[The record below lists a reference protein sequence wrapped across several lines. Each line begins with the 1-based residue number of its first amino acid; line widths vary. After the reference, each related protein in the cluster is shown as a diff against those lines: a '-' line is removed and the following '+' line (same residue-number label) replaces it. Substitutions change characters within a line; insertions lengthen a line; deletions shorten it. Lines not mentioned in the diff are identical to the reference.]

1 MKRLLLLL
9 AALMISPEP
18 LLAQNVTVSGTV
30 VDATGGVVPGATVDL
45 TDERVRVSTTTGPT
59 GEFSFEV
66 APGTYEL
73 TVSLVGFAQVT
84 QSVNAAAGSAPIPV
98 TLSAAGRSEV
108 VVVSASRTQTALI
121 DAPAT
126 MSVISSD
133 VLATTPAMNYADLLR
148 AVPGVNAVQLSAR
161 DVNVTNRQAT
171 STLSN
176 TQLVLL
182 DGRSI
187 YLDFFGM
194 VLWDFVPSN
203 ANDIKQIEVVRGP
216 ASAVWG
222 ANALTGAVNIITKSP
237 REALG
242 TSATLTA
249 GGFSRDAGSTAG
261 SGPGGIFG
269 GNATVAQAPSDRW
282 SYRLSGGYF
291 NSDPLPRP
299 SGTIPVVPDPR
310 VPGQTVGGGTYPI
323 DGSGPTGTAFANVGT
338 SQPKFDARVDH
349 ELNEGRVI
357 YAGGVAGTDGIVHSG
372 IGPFSIQPGSYMG
385 YAKMNYTRKA
395 MKFNVFGNF
404 VSAEAPNL
412 LLPDPLTGQPLQ
424 LDFSTQTYDVEL
436 SDSRIAARRHVL
448 TYGGNARRNN
458 FDITLAPAAKDRNEF
473 GGYIQDEIF
482 FDRVRLNLG
491 ARVDKFGNLPD
502 PVFSPRLSA
511 TFKATRDHAIR
522 GSYNRAFRS
531 PSVIN
536 NYLEIAIVSPVNLA
550 PLLPTPFPL
559 LVKAVG
565 SELPVGTTVQDDLKE
580 TKLDA
585 YEVAYTGSFLDRT
598 TVSAAFYVNNLN
610 DDINFVQLPSSLDPY
625 TAANPPPGWPL
636 PPQVL
641 SLLALQGIY
650 LPRTAFTYLNLGPL
664 RQKGLELSLDQEI
677 TGTVSAFVNYSWQ
690 GDPTSTDEDNP
701 YPPQE
706 MALPPT
712 NRFNIGVNVNGPRY
726 YGAGSINYSSDAS
739 WSDVLTAP
747 YHGFTDAYTMVN
759 GSFGLKWMGGKL
771 TTGVKATNIF
781 NKDIQQHIFGDI
793 LKRSIVTEVKVMY

>member
-1 MKRLLLLL
+1 MKRLLVAL
-9 AALMISPEP
+9 AALMLGPGP
-18 LLAQNVTVSGTV
+18 LLAQGVPVSGTV
-30 VDATGGVVPGATVDL
+30 VDASGGVVPGATVDL
-45 TDERVRVSTTTGPT
+45 ANDRVRISTTTDPR
-59 GEFSFEV
+59 GEFSFDVE
-66 APGTYEL
+66 PGTYEL

-84 QSVNAAAGSAPIPV
+84 QSVTAAPGGTPIPV
-98 TLSAAGRSEV
+98 TLSAAGRSEI
-108 VVVSASRTQTALI
+108 VVVSASRTHTALI

-133 VLATTPAMNYADLLR
+133 VLTTTPAMNYGDLLR

-161 DVNVTNRQAT
+161 DVNITNRQAT
-171 STLSN
+171 TTLSN

-203 ANDIKQIEVVRGP
+203 VNDIRQIEVVRGP

-222 ANALTGAVNIITKSP
+222 ANALTGAVNIITKTP

-249 GGFSRDAGSTAG
+249 GGFSRDAGSTTG
-261 SGPGGIFG
+261 SAPGWIFG

-299 SGTIPVVPDPR
+299 TGTIPVVPDPR

-323 DGSGPTGTAFANVGT
+323 DGTGPAGTAFANVGT
-338 SQPKFDARVDH
+338 SQPKFDARVDQ
-349 ELNEGRVI
+349 ELSQGRVI
-357 YAGGVAGTDGIVHSG
+357 YAGGMAGTEGVVHTG
-372 IGPFSIQPGSYMG
+372 IGPFAIQPGSYMG

-404 VSAEAPNL
+404 VTAEAPNL
-412 LLPDPLTGQPLQ
+412 LLPDPSTGRPLQ

-436 SDSRIAARRHVL
+436 SDSRIASRRHVL

-458 FDITLAPAAKDRNEF
+458 FDITLAPAAEDRNEF
-473 GGYIQDEIF
+473 GGYLQDEIF

-491 ARVDKFGNLPD
+491 ARIDKFGNLPD

-511 TFKATRDHAIR
+511 TFKVTPDHAIR

-536 NYLEIAIVSPVNLA
+536 NYLDLGIVTPVNLA

-565 SELPVGTTVQDDLKE
+565 SELPIGTSEQQDLKE

-585 YEVAYTGSFLDRT
+585 YEIAYTGSFLDRT
-598 TVSAAFYVNNLN
+598 TVNAAFYVNNLD

-625 TAANPPPGWPL
+625 SAANPPPGWPL

-664 RQKGLELSLDQEI
+664 RQKGLELSLDHEI
-677 TGTVSAFVNYSWQ
+677 NSTVSAFVNYSWQ
-690 GDPTSTDEDNP
+690 GDPASTDDANP
-701 YPPQE
+701 YPPE
-706 MALPPT
+706 EIALPPT
-712 NRFNIGVNVNGPRY
+712 NRFNVGVNVNGARY
-726 YGAGSINYSSDAS
+726 YGAASINYSGDAF

-747 YHGFTDAYTMVN
+747 YHGYTDAYTMVN
-759 GSFGLKWMGGKL
+759 GSFGVRWMGGRL

-781 NKDIQQHIFGDI
+781 NRDIQQHIFGDI
-793 LKRSIVTEVKVMY
+793 LKRSVVTEVKVMY